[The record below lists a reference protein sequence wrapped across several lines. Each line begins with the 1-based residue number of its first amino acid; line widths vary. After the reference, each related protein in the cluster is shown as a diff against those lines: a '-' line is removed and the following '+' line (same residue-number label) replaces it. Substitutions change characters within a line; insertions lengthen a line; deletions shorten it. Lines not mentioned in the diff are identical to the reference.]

1 MVIFHS
7 YVSLPEGI
15 CFLRNHFPSHRPSGI
30 STVARQAPSA
40 PPSALFFLP
49 SSARRSHLE
58 TMVGPA
64 EKQWLGL
71 SYHKPTAVY
80 LGGGWATYHYHWLVI
95 LSINLWFIL
104 MVIIL
109 LIMVNIYIYTV
120 YIHVYIYIWVVV
132 DLPLWNIDEFVS
144 WDYYPQYIIWKNDKC
159 SKPTRYGLYNYR
171 TLMTMGNAGS
181 LINLDAYIKD
191 DYGLSTINQRYI
203 VTNHIV
209 GLWG

>member
-1 MVIFHS
+1 MFFAEPLS
-7 YVSLPEGI
+7 FSSPQRNLNRCAASAVSA
-15 CFLRNHFPSHRPSGI
+15 F
-30 STVARQAPSA
+30 
-40 PPSALFFLP
+40 FFLP

-109 LIMVNIYIYTV
+109 LIMVNIYIL
-120 YIHVYIYIWVVV
+120 YIYMYIYIYIWVVV

-159 SKPTRYGLYNYR
+159 SKPTRYGLYNYI

-203 VTNHIV
+203 VYKPYSWFMGIIILVTMV
-209 GLWG
+209 D